1 MPEKQSLLKKKHFF
15 TLTMTKDLSPFFWAT
30 FCLLIL
36 FSYQLMTMRR
46 KWFLLDLSLFR
57 GASNVPIAPIKLYII
72 WLVQF
77 CQTDNWLVQSFK
89 LFHKILTFN
98 AKLVRTDAWA
108 LHQGLIPRPHGCK
121 PTLLTTLPRRV
132 AVVFESSF
140 CCFLKSNVTE

>member
-77 CQTDNWLVQSFK
+77 CQTIGWFSLSNYSTKYWHLKQNLSAQMPECGIASGFDPETSWLQANLANHSAAASGLCFWI
-89 LFHKILTFN
+89 LF
-98 AKLVRTDAWA
+98 
-108 LHQGLIPRPHGCK
+108 
-121 PTLLTTLPRRV
+121 LL
-132 AVVFESSF
+132 FF
-140 CCFLKSNVTE
+140 